1 MIYDYSE
8 ESKAG
13 QKTKPG
19 KAKHAVFQIRTTDE
33 EKESWADKARE
44 LGYKSTADMFRKLV
58 AVA

>member
-1 MIYDYSE
+1 M
-8 ESKAG
+8 KKRAG
-13 QKTKPG
+13 RKPVG
-19 KAKHAVFQIRTTDE
+19 DQAKHAVFQIRTTDE